1 MDMDKCVI
9 LKGMVLNENVT
20 IIGGLEDGKIKLQVI
35 PQKFEKFFLQRFEM
49 AYNSPEHLN
58 YLHGYSPSGNVHKQP
73 TLDCVEHILCEHML
87 GRNPMT
93 GEKIENSTEKAISLQ
108 LPEILEQTNDDEN
121 TVY

>member
-9 LKGMVLNENVT
+9 LKGIALNENIT
-20 IIGGLEDGKIKLQVI
+20 IIGGIENGKIKLKVI
-35 PQKFEKFFLQRFEM
+35 PEKLEKFFLQRFEI

-108 LPEILEQTNDDEN
+108 LPEILKEPYDEN
-121 TVY
+121 TVF

>member
-35 PQKFEKFFLQRFEM
+35 PPKFEYAFLKKFEM

-73 TLDCVEHILCEHML
+73 TLDCVEHILCEHM
-87 GRNPMT
+87 
-93 GEKIENSTEKAISLQ
+93 ENSTEKAISLQ